1 MAKKVEEPVLDEIK
15 QEVEPVLDEIKQ
27 EVEPVKQ
34 EIISDETIVDVMPSY
49 SEVESEEDK
58 IKKYEEFLTKYKI
71 DLERE
76 ADTADTSFHFA
87 SNEVLLE
94 LAKTYSDIP
103 YSYNV
108 KVADVL
114 YNELIRRNLVKEAE
128 KLKESLNKSTWYV
141 KPWMRF

>member
-1 MAKKVEEPVLDEIK
+1 
-15 QEVEPVLDEIKQ
+15 
-27 EVEPVKQ
+27 
-34 EIISDETIVDVMPSY
+34 
-49 SEVESEEDK
+49 
-58 IKKYEEFLTKYKI
+58 
-71 DLERE
+71 
-76 ADTADTSFHFA
+76 
-87 SNEVLLE
+87 

-114 YNELIRRNLVKEAE
+114 YNELMRRNLVKEAE